1 MNVVNFF
8 KDAFFNIVS
17 KLFLVLLSI
26 VIYLKTYSFE
36 VFFIIIFILFEL
48 FFIIKECI
56 QKYNYYTCLKA
67 NLNNLLTH
75 HFIPEDLI
83 CPKFIDEKIA
93 LELLKNLNKL
103 AYNKILKETSK
114 LEDYREYIE
123 TWIHQIKI
131 YISSIDLVSQRI
143 HTQDSQQILSRLDK
157 ICSLV
162 DQVLYYAKAQCLE
175 RDYIIKKYD
184 LKEIINTAIK
194 NNSMTLIENKVKIN
208 VNDTTDFIYADK
220 KWLLFVLSQIL
231 INSTKYKRK
240 YAQIKIYTKSYQN
253 SVELNIEDNG
263 IGIPEEDI
271 EYVFDKGFTG
281 INGRSYA
288 KSTGMGLYICK
299 KLCTKMGLKISINSK
314 VSEFTIVK
322 ITFPKNDM
330 FSVVNE
336 RVLP

>member
-1 MNVVNFF
+1 M
-8 KDAFFNIVS
+8 
-17 KLFLVLLSI
+17 
-26 VIYLKTYSFE
+26 
-36 VFFIIIFILFEL
+36 
-48 FFIIKECI
+48 
-56 QKYNYYTCLKA
+56 
-67 NLNNLLTH
+67 
-75 HFIPEDLI
+75 I